1 VRKLEERREVK
12 KLMYGKRLEGLED
25 NRLVKILTEKL
36 KDARIVGQWE
46 KYGALQRK
54 YVITEEELEES
65 GRQKWTKAM
74 IDMEE
79 RESKHS
85 LALYRMAKNEFG
97 LEHYIGSSQSQEAIR
112 FWFRMRSGT
121 AEAVC

>member
-1 VRKLEERREVK
+1 MLELLDAGRSMGHCTENMRSQ
-12 KLMYGKRLEGLED
+12 KR
-25 NRLVKILTEKL
+25 NK
-36 KDARIVGQWE
+36 
-46 KYGALQRK
+46 
-54 YVITEEELEES
+54 LEES

-74 IDMEE
+74 MDMGE

-97 LEHYIGSSQSQEAIR
+97 LEPYNGSSQSQEAIR

>member
-1 VRKLEERREVK
+1 MK

-54 YVITEEELEES
+54 YAITEEEQTRREW
-65 GRQKWTKAM
+65 KTKV
-74 IDMEE
+74 DKGNDRHGGK
-79 RESKHS
+79 RE
-85 LALYRMAKNEFG
+85 
-97 LEHYIGSSQSQEAIR
+97 
-112 FWFRMRSGT
+112 
-121 AEAVC
+121 

>member
-1 VRKLEERREVK
+1 MK

-54 YVITEEELEES
+54 YAITEEDQTRREWKTIL
-65 GRQKWTKAM
+65 GKWHAVLL
-74 IDMEE
+74 
-79 RESKHS
+79 S
-85 LALYRMAKNEFG
+85 LVGGLYRPG
-97 LEHYIGSSQSQEAIR
+97 QDGSKED
-112 FWFRMRSGT
+112 
-121 AEAVC
+121 